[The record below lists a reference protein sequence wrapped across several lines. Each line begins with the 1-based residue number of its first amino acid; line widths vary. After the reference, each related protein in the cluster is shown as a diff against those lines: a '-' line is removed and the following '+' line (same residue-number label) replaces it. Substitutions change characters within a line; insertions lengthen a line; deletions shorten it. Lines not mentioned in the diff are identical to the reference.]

1 MHKEEFY
8 REALPNVTG
17 PLEEFRVLEATTA
30 QAGPVAGMVLADL
43 GAEVIKVDQPG
54 TGDMARR
61 VPPFVPSR
69 SELDVSVGYLSR
81 HRNKKNITLNFKSPE
96 GQELFRRLAAQMDV
110 VVQNFKPGTMD
121 RWGLGY
127 EDIRRLKSDI
137 IYVSIS
143 GYGQY
148 GPYSHKP
155 GYDPVGQ
162 AMSGLMSV
170 TGFPDGPPTKTGN
183 AMADNITG
191 WQGAMGAMAA
201 LLYRNRTGKGQH
213 VDVCLLD
220 SVLYTTEGFIMGAAN
235 AGKKWQRTGNR
246 YQGSAPVNTYRCRD
260 GYVCICVALEGH
272 WARLCR
278 IIGRED
284 LIDDPRTSSIAARGE
299 HVELVDGLV
308 SQWTQDRTV
317 TEVVSTLDEA
327 QLVVAPVLEFH
338 QVIEDLHIQER
349 EMVTEV
355 EHPAA
360 GQMKLFGVASKYSLT
375 PARVRT
381 PAPLLGQ
388 HNEEVYGTLLSLN
401 QKEIARL
408 NRKGTI

>member
-1 MHKEEFY
+1 MRKEEFY
-8 REALPNVTG
+8 REALPDSLG
-17 PLEEFRVLEATTA
+17 PLEGVKVLEATTA

-43 GAEVIKVDQPG
+43 GAEVIKIDQPG
-54 TGDMARR
+54 LGDIARR
-61 VPPFVPSR
+61 LPPFVPSR
-69 SELDVSVGYLSR
+69 SELDASVGYLSR
-81 HRNKKNITLNFKSPE
+81 HRNKKNITLNLKSPE
-96 GQELFRRLAAQMDV
+96 GQLLFRRLATRVDIV
-110 VVQNFKPGTMD
+110 IQNFKPGTLD
-121 RWGLGY
+121 QWGLGY
-127 EDIRRLKSDI
+127 EGIRCLKPDI

-201 LLYRNRTGKGQH
+201 LHYRNRTGKGQH

-220 SVLYTTEGFIMGAAN
+220 SVLYTTEGFITGAAN

-246 YQGSAPVNTYRCRD
+246 YQGTAPVNTYRCRD
-260 GYVCICVALEGH
+260 GYVCICVALESH
-272 WARLCR
+272 WTRLCR
-278 IIGRED
+278 ILGRED
-284 LIDDPRTSSIAARGE
+284 LIDDPRTSSIAARGD
-299 HVELVDGLV
+299 HVELVDGVV
-308 SQWTQDRTV
+308 SRWTQDRSV
-317 TEVVSTLDEA
+317 AEVVSTLDEA
-327 QLVVAPVLEFH
+327 QLVVAPVMEFH
-338 QVIEDLHIQER
+338 QVLEDLHIRER

-360 GQMKLFGVASKYSLT
+360 GPIKLFGVASKYSLT

-388 HNEEVYGTLLSLN
+388 HNREVYGGWLGLGEEEIDGL
-401 QKEIARL
+401 KEQGAI
-408 NRKGTI
+408 